1 MDCDSGYIFKVEL
14 IGMKVGKLDMGF
26 EAERSKVA
34 S

>member
-1 MDCDSGYIFKVEL
+1 MASDSGYIFKVEL
-14 IGMKVGKLDMGF
+14 IGIKVGKLDMGF